1 MDSWQVPIVLAFGV
15 VVYVIGRMHGRSSG
29 LRDLRTAAWFQS
41 EADDALE
48 GAAEAEASGDMAE
61 AHAARRHAKNMRDV
75 ADWYREMLREETGR

>member
-1 MDSWQVPIVLAFGV
+1 MTSLQLLAVLAFGV
-15 VVYVIGRMHGRSSG
+15 VVHVIGRMHGRSSG

-48 GAAEAEASGDMAE
+48 GAAKAEASGDMAE

-75 ADWYREMLREETGR
+75 ADWYRDMLREESGR